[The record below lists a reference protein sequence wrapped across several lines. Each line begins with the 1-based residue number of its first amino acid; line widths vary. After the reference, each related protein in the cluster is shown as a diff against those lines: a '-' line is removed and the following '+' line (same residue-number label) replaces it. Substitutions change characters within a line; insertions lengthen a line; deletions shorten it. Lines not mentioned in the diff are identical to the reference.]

1 MTSTN
6 ASGVSLG
13 ASGAFAVRSITAGG
27 GIRRRLTLAPLD
39 KPADS
44 PAMRESDG
52 NDCAGCA
59 AQVHLTA
66 VIVRREPTHFAFF
79 PARIE
84 S

>member
-1 MTSTN
+1 
-6 ASGVSLG
+6 
-13 ASGAFAVRSITAGG
+13 
-27 GIRRRLTLAPLD
+27 
-39 KPADS
+39 
-44 PAMRESDG
+44 MRESDG